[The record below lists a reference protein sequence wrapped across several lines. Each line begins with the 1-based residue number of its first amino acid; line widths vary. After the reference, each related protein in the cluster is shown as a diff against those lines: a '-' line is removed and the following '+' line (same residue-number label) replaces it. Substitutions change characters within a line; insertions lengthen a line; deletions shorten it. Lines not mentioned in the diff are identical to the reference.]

1 LFSSGFSSEG
11 CALAI
16 PGFDLVN
23 AELIG
28 FDGKNHSYDFRLR
41 SHRFIPIAEKKLIR
55 DRCRGPL
62 VAPMPGMIFD
72 EAETQGCRLA
82 DYIGVFVM
90 SGLLGSR
97 QSGLN
102 QGWFRNA
109 KSDFSHP
116 LHKSYV

>member
-1 LFSSGFSSEG
+1 
-11 CALAI
+11 
-16 PGFDLVN
+16 
-23 AELIG
+23 
-28 FDGKNHSYDFRLR
+28 
-41 SHRFIPIAEKKLIR
+41 
-55 DRCRGPL
+55 
-62 VAPMPGMIFD
+62 MPGMIFD